1 VEELVAYVKEHGDH
15 VYIQTP
21 LQVVEPEAETIKAFA
36 FASAV
41 ESLKAQAP
49 NPKIMWLAGRYVE
62 ADNANQNGDQ
72 WTAGELAIKQLTPVL
87 MPITVMHDLR
97 TAVGTIADAKLR
109 LPKDDPEV
117 PRARIETAL
126 ALWAHR
132 FPDIAEE
139 AKVNA
144 SQGTL
149 MQSMECVSPAYDCS
163 TCGQMY
169 QRMPGGAER
178 ENWCAHLRGDSS
190 EASGN
195 HRPAARILRQVVFTG
210 TGLIFGTRGAR
221 GAYREAHLEVEE
233 LAELHAKAH
242 HDTARKRPRRKG
254 FMEIEDARYAE
265 LVAAEQKAKTLEAD
279 QAAKDKAVEEAE
291 AAKVKADQEREA
303 EKKRADDAEEK
314 ARVAALR
321 DERLEGLGS
330 KFTAKLEGATA
341 TLARLKTQAGTLSDD
356 EWKARLEELGE
367 AFGVKADEDL
377 TDEEKAE
384 RDKDKDGDG
393 AGGESTAKD
402 LFTPQEVTASAAG
415 SGNGSGSGASPATT
429 PSATARQSV
438 VGGLIRRKP
447 EPASAGK

>member
-1 VEELVAYVKEHGDH
+1 
-15 VYIQTP
+15 
-21 LQVVEPEAETIKAFA
+21 
-36 FASAV
+36 
-41 ESLKAQAP
+41 
-49 NPKIMWLAGRYVE
+49 
-62 ADNANQNGDQ
+62 
-72 WTAGELAIKQLTPVL
+72 
-87 MPITVMHDLR
+87 
-97 TAVGTIADAKLR
+97 
-109 LPKDDPEV
+109 
-117 PRARIETAL
+117 
-126 ALWAHR
+126 
-132 FPDIAEE
+132 
-139 AKVNA
+139 
-144 SQGTL
+144 
-149 MQSMECVSPAYDCS
+149 
-163 TCGQMY
+163 
-169 QRMPGGAER
+169 
-178 ENWCAHLRGDSS
+178 
-190 EASGN
+190 
-195 HRPAARILRQVVFTG
+195 
-210 TGLIFGTRGAR
+210 
-221 GAYREAHLEVEE
+221 
-233 LAELHAKAH
+233 
-242 HDTARKRPRRKG
+242 
-254 FMEIEDARYAE
+254 MEIEDARYAE

-291 AAKVKADQEREA
+291 AAKVKADQERDA